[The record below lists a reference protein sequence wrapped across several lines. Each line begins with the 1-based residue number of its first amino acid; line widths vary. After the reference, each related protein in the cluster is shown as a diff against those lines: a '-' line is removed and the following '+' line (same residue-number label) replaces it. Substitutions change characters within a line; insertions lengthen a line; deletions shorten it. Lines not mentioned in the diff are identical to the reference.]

1 MITSKSFDLLEIE
14 EILETTK
21 VLLLNQNK
29 ISDIFY
35 YYKHN
40 IDV

>member
-21 VLLLNQNK
+21 FCSEPKQNIRHFLLL
-29 ISDIFY
+29 
-35 YYKHN
+35 
-40 IDV
+40 